1 MVECILG
8 LLSGRRLGGRRLGG
22 GRLGGGR
29 LGGGRLGGLPIL
41 VIFVLHNVLSAT
53 VCMSFLKH

>member
-8 LLSGRRLGGRRLGG
+8 LLSGGRLGG

-29 LGGGRLGGLPIL
+29 LSDGRLGGLPIL